1 MFKLY
6 NGLYGNPDH
15 YVAFSRV
22 GSDSETN
29 FKNNIINQ
37 PEDWI
42 YRTKEVNYIRNSH
55 GHRCAESVSNEFI
68 MFTGCSITEGIGL
81 ALENTYPYI
90 VANTLGKEYYNLAL
104 NGFGPDMVSLN
115 LSTWCLN
122 NPVPSLVVIQ
132 WPEAHRKFEL
142 VNGTAVPV
150 GPWGD
155 RKDNI
160 EYISEDMWN
169 NFERVITTPYME
181 HYFNIL
187 RTTTLN
193 YLQSKNIPV
202 VEIMPEDIQI
212 VDRAR
217 DLSHPGIE
225 SHKLLASRVLDR

>member
-15 YVAFSRV
+15 NATFSRL
-22 GSDSETN
+22 GSDSEVK
-29 FKNNIINQ
+29 FSKNLSNQ
-37 PEDWI
+37 PADWI
-42 YRTKEVNYIRNSH
+42 YRNKEVTYIRNSC
-55 GHRCAESVSNEFI
+55 GHRCAETVSDGFV
-68 MFTGCSITEGIGL
+68 MFTGCSITEGIAL
-81 ALENTYPYI
+81 ALEDTYPYI
-90 VANTLGKEYYNLAL
+90 VADNLGKEYYNLAL
-104 NGFGPDMVSLN
+104 NGFGPDMVALN
-115 LSTWCLN
+115 LSTWFLN
-122 NPVPSLVVIQ
+122 NPIPSLVVIQ

-155 RKDNI
+155 RSDNT
-160 EYISEDMWN
+160 EYISKDMWN

-181 HYFNIL
+181 HYFNVI

-193 YLQSKNIPV
+193 YLRSKNIPV
-202 VEIMPEDIQI
+202 VEIMPEDLQI

-225 SHKLLASRVLDR
+225 SHKLLASLVLSR